1 MNESMYIKRAPMASH
16 VYTAQSTTTHATY
29 VIPAECKGRICR
41 FKASTQAVC
50 LVFGLAGVEADT
62 AAFSSVTDGV
72 LTPSAKSGL
81 IVSAGQMIFIEPP
94 VAATHFSIE
103 ALADTAVWSLEPCAE
118 LAV

>member
-1 MNESMYIKRAPMASH
+1 MNESMYVKRAPMTGH

-50 LVFGLAGVEADT
+50 IVFGLAGVEADT
-62 AAFSSVTDGV
+62 AAFSSVSDGV
-72 LTPSAKSGL
+72 LTPSVKSGL
-81 IVSAGQMIFIEPP
+81 VIAAGELIDIEVPT
-94 VAATHFSIE
+94 AATHFSVE